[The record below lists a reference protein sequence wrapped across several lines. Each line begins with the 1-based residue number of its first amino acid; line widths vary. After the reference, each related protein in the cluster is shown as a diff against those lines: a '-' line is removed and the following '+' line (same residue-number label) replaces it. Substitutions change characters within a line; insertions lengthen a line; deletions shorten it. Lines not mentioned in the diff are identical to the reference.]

1 MLKSGTRTTRRRFL
15 GGVGA
20 ATGAAAGFVPT
31 RFAIGQQA
39 KIKVGILLPYTGT
52 YAALGHNI
60 TDAMKLAIS
69 QAGGKLG
76 GREIEYIAVDS
87 EADPAKATANTN
99 KLVVGSKVDV
109 ITGPV
114 HSGVAAAMVK
124 IVREEETLTVISNA
138 GFGGATAELCAPNIF
153 RTSFSNWQPAFPM
166 GNVALKDGHKNAV
179 LMYWKYGAGIES
191 AGGFKDSFAAGGG
204 TIVKEIGVEF
214 PSVEFQANLT
224 EIAALKPNCV
234 FVFFAGGGAAK
245 FVKDYAAAGLKIP
258 LYGSGFLTDG
268 VLAAQGDAA
277 VGIKTTLHYANDLDN
292 PVNKKFRADFKA
304 TTGRDADVYAVQGFD
319 TGQFLVHGYG
329 AVRGDPGAKK
339 EIIAA
344 WEKAVIDSPR
354 GKFTMSKAHNPVQNI
369 YLRQVTAPGQ
379 EVYLGIAHEALADPA
394 KGCKMA

>member
-1 MLKSGTRTTRRRFL
+1 MRKIETNRRRFI
-15 GGVGA
+15 GGIGA
-20 ATGAAAGFVPT
+20 ATAAAAFVPT

-52 YAALGHNI
+52 FAALGHNI
-60 TDAMKLAIS
+60 TDAMKLAIT

-99 KLVVGSKVDV
+99 KLIVGSKVDV

-124 IVREEETLTVISNA
+124 IAREEETLTVISNA
-138 GFGGATAELCAPNIF
+138 GAGAATGEMCAPNIF
-153 RTSFSNWQPAFPM
+153 RTSFTNWQPSFPM

-179 LMYWKYGAGIES
+179 LMYWKYGAGIEA
-191 AGGFKDSFAAGGG
+191 AGGFKDSFLAGGG
-204 TIVKEIGVEF
+204 TIVKEIGVDF
-214 PSVEFQANLT
+214 PNVEFQANLT
-224 EIAALKPNCV
+224 EIAALKPACV

-245 FVKDYAAAGLKIP
+245 FVKDYAAAGLKDRVP

-268 VLAAQGDAA
+268 VLTAQGDAA

-292 PVNKKFRADFKA
+292 AANKKFRADFKA
-304 TTGRDADVYAVQGFD
+304 ATGRDADVYAVQGFD
-319 TGQFLVHGYG
+319 TGQFLVQGYG
-329 AVRGDPGAKK
+329 AVKGDTGAKK
-339 EIIAA
+339 AFVAA
-344 WEKAVIDSPR
+344 MEKATIDSPR
-354 GKFTMSKAHNPVQNI
+354 GKFTFSKAHNPIQNI
-369 YLRQVTAPGQ
+369 YLRQVKAPGQ
-379 EVYLGIAHEALADPA
+379 EVFLGIAHEALADPA